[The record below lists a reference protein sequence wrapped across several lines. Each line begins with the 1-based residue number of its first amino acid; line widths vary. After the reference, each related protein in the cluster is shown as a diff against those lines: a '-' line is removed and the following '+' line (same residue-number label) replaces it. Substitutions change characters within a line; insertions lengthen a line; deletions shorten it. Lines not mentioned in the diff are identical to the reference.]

1 MHKQNAGDVLEE
13 LRDVQEDAELP
24 RSEEDTVSV
33 RMGWSTLYWVQLSN
47 QFPSTHAN
55 LCDEKML
62 RERSHAQEFLSGP
75 KLKEVLG
82 VSTKQEQLR
91 MPGVGEGRE
100 STFLTLEEPG
110 NPVAFPGLPQ
120 GLCSYP
126 ASTRLHVTAIE
137 LISLYGRGV
146 AALAEQ
152 CIAS

>member
-1 MHKQNAGDVLEE
+1 
-13 LRDVQEDAELP
+13 
-24 RSEEDTVSV
+24 
-33 RMGWSTLYWVQLSN
+33 
-47 QFPSTHAN
+47 
-55 LCDEKML
+55 ML

-75 KLKEVLG
+75 KVKEVLG

-91 MPGVGEGRE
+91 MAGVGEGRG

-120 GLCSYP
+120 GLCSDP